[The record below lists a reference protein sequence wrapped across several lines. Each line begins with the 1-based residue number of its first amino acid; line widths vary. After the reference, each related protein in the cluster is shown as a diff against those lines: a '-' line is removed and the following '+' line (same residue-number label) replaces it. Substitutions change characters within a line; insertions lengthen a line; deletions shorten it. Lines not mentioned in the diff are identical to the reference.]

1 MVDFAELDL
10 VFSVLAEGCGW
21 KEQLQRD
28 MFGVEWDQ
36 MQSVSQLIHARV
48 TRYRQAWGQVVCGS
62 FAHCVPM

>member
-48 TRYRQAWGQVVCGS
+48 TRYRQAWG
-62 FAHCVPM
+62 